1 MMRENLGD
9 LRKLAD
15 ILMILSSLLLPP
27 SFYKINLCTLS
38 KKDAANK
45 FGIKDWISNPVLVKL
60 QEHGSSLYMNI
71 QEKLWLSMKKL
82 RGCLIFTLVAAIGIN
97 WNQGEKV
104 VHIVLWAP
112 HNCYRLNII
121 SSVPCLYIYTN
132 QFIVLSLKLK
142 ELFLGILQFINK

>member
-1 MMRENLGD
+1 
-9 LRKLAD
+9 
-15 ILMILSSLLLPP
+15 
-27 SFYKINLCTLS
+27 
-38 KKDAANK
+38 
-45 FGIKDWISNPVLVKL
+45 
-60 QEHGSSLYMNI
+60 
-71 QEKLWLSMKKL
+71 MKKL

-112 HNCYRLNII
+112 RNCYRLNII